1 MSPYK
6 MQDWVNEILPDGAS
20 LSEESAAMIER
31 VFTATATSF
40 GEQGMEFEPLL
51 PDDEQPLNGRANAL
65 ALWCTGFLYG
75 LGTGHISDL
84 EALNGDVGEIVRDFT
99 EISRATGDDADADE
113 SNEQAYA
120 ELVEFIRVAAQV
132 VFEELLPL
140 RSQAYPAAAAAAL
153 MDRKEFARRRRQFMR
168 MIGKDASRSCRPP
181 GAPSQR
187 RHRVRL
193 PAGQPFL
200 LPERI
205 PEPDAVAVLVPGR
218 AAGRV
223 PAVRARARR
232 AARVWDGAR
241 AGPTARSSATARTM
255 PFRSPTSTRSCPA

>member
-1 MSPYK
+1 MQRAAPARTTVLLAVMISEIRFKDFEDVLATAGSLADAAEAHGSLCGALCSMSPYK
-6 MQDWVNEILPDGAS
+6 MQDWVNEILPDGAA
-20 LSEESAAMIER
+20 LTDEAAAMIEK

-99 EISRATGDDADADE
+99 EISRATGDDAEADE

-140 RSQAYPAAAAAAL
+140 RRQVYPA
-153 MDRKEFARRRRQFMR
+153 Q
-168 MIGKDASRSCRPP
+168 
-181 GAPSQR
+181 QR
-187 RHRVRL
+187 LH
-193 PAGQPFL
+193 
-200 LPERI
+200 
-205 PEPDAVAVLVPGR
+205 
-218 AAGRV
+218 
-223 PAVRARARR
+223 
-232 AARVWDGAR
+232 
-241 AGPTARSSATARTM
+241 
-255 PFRSPTSTRSCPA
+255 

>member
-1 MSPYK
+1 LRIAKGEIGADLRYYSLEMLADIRFKDFEDVLASVGSLADAAEAHGSLCGALCSMSPYK
-6 MQDWVNEILPDGAS
+6 MQDWVNEILPDGSS
-20 LSEESAAMIER
+20 LSEESSAMIER

-51 PDDEQPLNGRANAL
+51 PDDDAPLNGRANAL

-99 EISRATGDDADADE
+99 EISRATGDDSDSDE

-140 RSQAYPAAAAAAL
+140 RRQAYPV
-153 MDRKEFARRRRQFMR
+153 Q
-168 MIGKDASRSCRPP
+168 
-181 GAPSQR
+181 QR
-187 RHRVRL
+187 LH
-193 PAGQPFL
+193 
-200 LPERI
+200 
-205 PEPDAVAVLVPGR
+205 
-218 AAGRV
+218 
-223 PAVRARARR
+223 
-232 AARVWDGAR
+232 
-241 AGPTARSSATARTM
+241 
-255 PFRSPTSTRSCPA
+255 

>member
-1 MSPYK
+1 MQRAAPARTTVLLAVMISEIRFKDFEDVLATAGSLADAAEAHGSLCGALCSMSPYK
-6 MQDWVNEILPDGAS
+6 MQDWVNEILPDGAA
-20 LSEESAAMIER
+20 LSDEAAAMLEK

-51 PDDEQPLNGRANAL
+51 PDDESPLNGRANAL

-99 EISRATGDDADADE
+99 EISRATGDDAEADE

-140 RSQAYPAAAAAAL
+140 RRQVYPA
-153 MDRKEFARRRRQFMR
+153 Q
-168 MIGKDASRSCRPP
+168 
-181 GAPSQR
+181 QR
-187 RHRVRL
+187 LH
-193 PAGQPFL
+193 
-200 LPERI
+200 
-205 PEPDAVAVLVPGR
+205 
-218 AAGRV
+218 
-223 PAVRARARR
+223 
-232 AARVWDGAR
+232 
-241 AGPTARSSATARTM
+241 
-255 PFRSPTSTRSCPA
+255 

>member
-1 MSPYK
+1 MQRPVYRHCGIIGNTMMSDIRFKDFEDVLATAGALADAAEAHGSLCGALCSMSPYK
-6 MQDWVNEILPDGAS
+6 MQDWVNEILPDGTA

-75 LGTGHISDL
+75 LGAGYVSDL
-84 EALNGDVGEIVRDFT
+84 EGMNGDVGEIVRDFT
-99 EISRATGDDADADE
+99 EISRATGDDADSDE

-140 RSQAYPAAAAAAL
+140 RRQVYPA
-153 MDRKEFARRRRQFMR
+153 Q
-168 MIGKDASRSCRPP
+168 
-181 GAPSQR
+181 QR
-187 RHRVRL
+187 LH
-193 PAGQPFL
+193 
-200 LPERI
+200 
-205 PEPDAVAVLVPGR
+205 
-218 AAGRV
+218 
-223 PAVRARARR
+223 
-232 AARVWDGAR
+232 
-241 AGPTARSSATARTM
+241 
-255 PFRSPTSTRSCPA
+255 